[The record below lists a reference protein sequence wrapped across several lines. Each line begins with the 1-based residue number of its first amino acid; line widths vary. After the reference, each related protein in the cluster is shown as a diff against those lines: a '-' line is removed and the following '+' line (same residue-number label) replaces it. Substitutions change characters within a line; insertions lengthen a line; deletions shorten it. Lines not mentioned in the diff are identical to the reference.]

1 MSVRLIL
8 DSTTDAPDS
17 LQGKVEI
24 VPLVITFGDKEYI
37 DGIDIGHE
45 KFYELLIESD
55 VLPTT
60 SQPAPASF
68 AQAYERVI
76 ADGDE
81 AVVITISSK
90 LSGTYQSACI
100 AASEYP
106 GKVFVVDSLN
116 AAIGAGILAEYAM
129 SLVEQGM
136 GAKEIAETLTRERDK
151 VSVIALMDTLEYLKR
166 SGRISKVAA
175 VAGGL
180 LSIKP
185 VITLR
190 DGAIEVLGKARGS
203 KQGNNLMI
211 KEIRAAGGVDFDRPV
226 LLGYTGLDNS
236 LLLKYMEDSSDL
248 WKPSRDHLEYRCV
261 TGAIGTHTGPGA
273 VAVAFFKKH

>member
-8 DSTTDAPDS
+8 DSTTDTPQS
-17 LQGKVEI
+17 LQGKVEV
-24 VPLVITFGDKEYI
+24 VPLVITFGDTEYL
-37 DGIDIGHE
+37 DGVEMGHK
-45 KFYELLIESD
+45 KFYEMLIESD

-68 AQAYERVI
+68 AQAYERII

-100 AASEYP
+100 AASDYP
-106 GKVFVVDSLN
+106 GKIYVVDSLN

-129 SLVEQGM
+129 GLIEQGM
-136 GAKEIAETLTRERDK
+136 GAKEIAEQLLQEREK
-151 VSVIALMDTLEYLKR
+151 LCVIALMDTLEYLKR

-190 DGAIEVLGKARGS
+190 DGAITVLGKARGS

-211 KEIRAAGGVDFDRPV
+211 KEIHNAGGVDFSRPV

-236 LLLKYMEDSSDL
+236 LLLKYMEDSADL
-248 WKPSRDHLEYRCV
+248 WKSSRDSLEYSCV

-273 VAVAFFKKH
+273 VAVAFFKK

>member
-1 MSVRLIL
+1 MSVRLII
-8 DSTTDAPDS
+8 DSTTDAPRN
-17 LQGKVEI
+17 LQDKVEV
-24 VPLVITFGDKEYI
+24 VPLVITFGDTEYL
-37 DGIDIGHE
+37 DGVELGH
-45 KFYELLIESD
+45 KQFYEKLIESD

-76 ADGDE
+76 ANGDE

-100 AASEYP
+100 AAADYP
-106 GKVFVVDSLN
+106 GKVYVVDSLN

-129 SLVEQGM
+129 GLIEQGM
-136 GAKEIAETLTRERDK
+136 GAKEIAEQLLVEREK
-151 VSVIALMDTLEYLKR
+151 LCIIALMDTLEYLKR

-175 VAGGL
+175 VTGGL

-190 DGAIEVLGKARGS
+190 DGAITVLGKARGS

-226 LLGYTGLDNS
+226 LLGYTGLDDS
-236 LLLKYMEDSSDL
+236 LLLKYMEDSAEL
-248 WKPSRDHLEYRCV
+248 WKSSRDSLEYRCV

-273 VAVAFFKKH
+273 VAVAFFKK